1 MCIFL
6 RNRFVNHARWVEAV
20 RESVLDPEK
29 NAQEKI
35 ETFGD
40 LVSQI
45 QAFVKN

>member
-1 MCIFL
+1 MQGGLKLLGKVF
-6 RNRFVNHARWVEAV
+6 
-20 RESVLDPEK
+20 DPEK